1 MFKWVNH
8 FNIQIPQQ
16 VSGSQFQMGSIAAPD
31 ASLWDW
37 VIEISWME
45 IFFPNK
51 RKCTQPFYYA
61 ASRLLCKAEHRVANP
76 RPTSVTLLRSRC
88 PAQNSHLPAI
98 GRGGEGGGCLGG
110 GQVPPRLQ
118 APPNL
123 ANSPN
128 IAPALQVHTHTMDTR
143 AIYQPHCMT
152 RSGTLHLPAI
162 KQ

>member
-1 MFKWVNH
+1 MFIWVNH

-16 VSGSQFQMGSIAAPD
+16 VSGSGFQMGSIAAPD
-31 ASLWDW
+31 TSLWDW
-37 VIEISWME
+37 VIKIFWIE
-45 IFFPNK
+45 IFYPHK
-51 RKCTQPFYYA
+51 HKYTHPFYY
-61 ASRLLCKAEHRVANP
+61 SSPCLLCKAEHSVANP
-76 RPTSVTLLRSRC
+76 CPTSVTLLRSRC

-110 GQVPPRLQ
+110 GQVPPQ

-143 AIYQPHCMT
+143 AMYQPHCLT

>member
-8 FNIQIPQQ
+8 SNIQIPQQ
-16 VSGSQFQMGSIAAPD
+16 RSGFQFQMGSITTPD
-31 ASLWDW
+31 TSLWDS
-37 VIEISWME
+37 VLEIFRME
-45 IFFPNK
+45 IFCPHQHK
-51 RKCTQPFYYA
+51 YTHLFYYA
-61 ASRLLCKAEHRVANP
+61 APCLLCKAEHSVANP

-98 GRGGEGGGCLGG
+98 GMGGGGGGCLGG
-110 GQVPPRLQ
+110 IRCHPNAQT
-118 APPNL
+118 PPNL

-128 IAPALQVHTHTMDTR
+128 IAPALQVHTHTIDTR
-143 AIYQPHCMT
+143 AMYQPHCLT